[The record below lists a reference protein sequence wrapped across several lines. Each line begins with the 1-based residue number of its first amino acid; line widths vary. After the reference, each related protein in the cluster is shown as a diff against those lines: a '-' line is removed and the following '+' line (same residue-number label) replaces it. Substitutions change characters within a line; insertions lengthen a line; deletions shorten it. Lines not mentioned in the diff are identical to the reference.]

1 MSTNIYPNIVHE
13 KILYLHYLFILQT
26 IKTNERNAS
35 HHLQSVYYMIY
46 NYCDNEV
53 ENIKYISPLFHT
65 FPSFLITAC
74 NIHAIFTYI
83 HPGNSSQPSQHRWQ
97 NPHMLASQKKKK
109 NLPRI
114 VSQTTHS
121 PFFYITNVVFPWTL
135 QAKEPSRFVGSREF
149 MLFLDEKLR
158 KNKKKKG
165 FVLDVEAEECKG

>member
-1 MSTNIYPNIVHE
+1 MLTETCKFTTLFSTNIYPNIVPG
-13 KILYLHYLFILQT
+13 KILYLHYLFIRT
-26 IKTNERNAS
+26 S

-46 NYCDNEV
+46 NYCDNEI
-53 ENIKYISPLFHT
+53 ENIKYISPLLHT
-65 FPSFLITAC
+65 SLITAC

-83 HPGNSSQPSQHRWQ
+83 HPGNSSRPSQHRWQ
-97 NPHMLASQKKKK
+97 NPHMLASQKKK
-109 NLPRI
+109 NLPRV

-121 PFFYITNVVFPWTL
+121 PLFYITNVVFPWTL

-165 FVLDVEAEECKG
+165 FVLDGEAEECKG

>member
-109 NLPRI
+109 IFHASYHKRHI
-114 VSQTTHS
+114 A
-121 PFFYITNVVFPWTL
+121 PFFTLPTSCFP
-135 QAKEPSRFVGSREF
+135 EPSRQKSRAGSLARVNSCSSSTKSFERI
-149 MLFLDEKLR
+149 KR
-158 KNKKKKG
+158 KKG
-165 FVLDVEAEECKG
+165 SS